1 MIKHPKLNSVILL
14 IMVVLISALFLI
26 MIRQFLMATFMAGL
40 FSAMSAPLHRQLTK
54 HLQGRENI
62 ASAAVVAGVFCLILV
77 PLGFLIG
84 LVVSQAVHVGQSVT
98 PWVQSFVNEPG
109 LLSGYA
115 EKIPYY
121 EQILP
126 YRDMI
131 IAKAGELV
139 GNISTMLINSLSSI
153 TKITVNALFNAVIM
167 LYVMFYFLTE
177 GGALLR
183 KILYYLPLDHEAE
196 QKLLHRFTSVAGATM
211 KSTLIIGLLQG
222 GLCGLAFAFAGI
234 QGAAFWGT
242 VMAVLSI
249 IPAVGAALVWVP
261 AMIILGVKGDFTGV
275 IILAAICGA
284 VAGNLDNLLRP
295 RLVGKDTEMHDLF
308 VLFGTLGGIALFGI
322 LGIIIGPIVA
332 ALFITI
338 WEIYGDA
345 FRDYLPEVG
354 ELGRS
359 SAEEQQHRQPKNDAV
374 SREDMQRVSAQVADQ
389 PADGD
394 VAGDHRGEEADQQRR
409 QELADIVQAEEILDC
424 QDSSS
429 DHHRHGHQEGK
440 AGG

>member
-1 MIKHPKLNSVILL
+1 MLCILHKSYIKMIKHPKLNKIVLL
-14 IMVVLISALFLI
+14 VMVLLISALFLI
-26 MIRQFLMATFMAGL
+26 MIRQFLMPTFMAGL
-40 FSAMSAPLHRQLTK
+40 FSAMSARLHRQLTQR
-54 HLQGRENI
+54 LQGRENL

-84 LVVSQAVHVGQSVT
+84 LVVSQAVHVSQSVT
-98 PWVQSFVNEPG
+98 PWVQSFVKEPS

-121 EQILP
+121 DQMLP

-139 GNISTMLINSLSSI
+139 GSISSLLINSLSSI
-153 TKITVNALFNAVIM
+153 TKMTMNAIFNAVIM

-177 GGALLR
+177 GDALLR
-183 KILYYLPLDHEAE
+183 KILYYLPLDHEDE

-211 KSTLIIGLLQG
+211 KSTLIIGMLQG
-222 GLCGLAFAFAGI
+222 GICGLAFLFAGI

-242 VMAVLSI
+242 LMAILSI
-249 IPAVGAALVWVP
+249 IPAVGAALVWAP
-261 AMIILGVKGDFTGV
+261 AMIILGVNGDFSGL
-275 IILAAICGA
+275 IILAVLCGA
-284 VAGNLDNLLRP
+284 LAGNLDNLLRP

-308 VLFGTLGGIALFGI
+308 VLFGTLGGIALFGV
-322 LGIIIGPIVA
+322 LGIIIGPIIA

-354 ELGRS
+354 ELRRKTEERS
-359 SAEEQQHRQPKNDAV
+359 VETQHDAPT
-374 SREDMQRVSAQVADQ
+374 D
-389 PADGD
+389 
-394 VAGDHRGEEADQQRR
+394 
-409 QELADIVQAEEILDC
+409 
-424 QDSSS
+424 
-429 DHHRHGHQEGK
+429 
-440 AGG
+440 

>member
-1 MIKHPKLNSVILL
+1 MIKHSKLNNIVLL
-14 IMVVLISALFLI
+14 IMVMLISALFLI

-40 FSAMSAPLHRQLTK
+40 FSAMSAPLHRQLTR
-54 HLQGRENI
+54 HLQGRENM

-77 PLGFLIG
+77 PLGFLLG
-84 LVVSQAVHVGQSVT
+84 LVLSQAVHVGQSVT
-98 PWVQSFVNEPG
+98 PWVQSFVKEPS

-139 GNISTMLINSLSSI
+139 GSVSGLLINSLSSI
-153 TKITVNALFNAVIM
+153 TKMTVNALFNAVIM

-177 GGALLR
+177 GSALLR

-196 QKLLHRFTSVAGATM
+196 QKLLLRFTSVAGATM
-211 KSTLIIGLLQG
+211 KSTLIIGILQG
-222 GLCGLAFAFAGI
+222 GLCGLAFLFAGI

-249 IPAVGAALVWVP
+249 IPAVGTALVWAP
-261 AMIILGVKGDFTGV
+261 AMVVLGVKGDFAGV
-275 IILAAICGA
+275 IILAVVCGA

-308 VLFGTLGGIALFGI
+308 VLFGTLGGIALFGV
-322 LGIIIGPIVA
+322 LGIIIGPIIA
-332 ALFITI
+332 ALFITV

-354 ELGRS
+354 ELGRRS
-359 SAEEQQHRQPKNDAV
+359 SADEEQHSQPQRGAV
-374 SREDMQRVSAQVADQ
+374 SGEEMQGMPAQVADQ

-409 QELADIVQAEEILDC
+409 QEGTDIVQAEEVLAR
-424 QDSSS
+424 QHPGP
-429 DHHRHGHQEGK
+429 DHHRH
-440 AGG
+440 